1 MNDHINHVMIN
12 NTVKLNRE
20 DKFVIKEFNSNEWSK
35 QVCCIIISF

>member
-12 NTVKLNRE
+12 NLAELNRE

-35 QVCCIIISF
+35 QFCYIIISF